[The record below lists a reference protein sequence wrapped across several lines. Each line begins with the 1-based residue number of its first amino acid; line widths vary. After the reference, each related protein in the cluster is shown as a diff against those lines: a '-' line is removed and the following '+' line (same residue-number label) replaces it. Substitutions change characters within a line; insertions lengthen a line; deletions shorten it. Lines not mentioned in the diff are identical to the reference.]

1 MIGPGG
7 LLSVVGKC
15 EEMHNGL
22 MDLASE
28 TPTMD
33 ESNPSKWDNLEKCDN
48 R

>member
-1 MIGPGG
+1 MRGSVEWIDG
-7 LLSVVGKC
+7 L
-15 EEMHNGL
+15 
-22 MDLASE
+22 AWE